1 MKTNNTFYCPDTINM
16 YFGNEPTASNVNNWY
31 ENATIFDDLSLL
43 FKSKN
48 DVIIGIRRLPMA
60 IVPDTAPLTNMEAV
74 GLELEQPGSG
84 GTKIQG
90 AKVLNR
96 LGTGISVPS
105 RIEYLNFH
113 VDRKFNTFLD
123 YEPYTKLQLYLPL
136 IGIVNLDTNSVMGK
150 DVKVTYIFDYLG
162 NTVAAEI
169 SVVEGETIRILQ
181 TETGVLGY
189 NIPYTYINSEEMSR
203 NLAIGVVKAGLSIGA
218 GVVGSSYQSTSS
230 TVGNVS
236 TQNQGSKDV
245 VIKGTNTKSG
255 ISTRNLK
262 YERNRTEDT
271 NLTTSTSGK
280 HRRTFDMFYGLNGF
294 ADTLASSVL
303 RGTTNIAGTN
313 INYYESFTPTLTRVT
328 INNWYPTG
336 FGVYYGFPL
345 KQTKT
350 IGELIGTGFTIFEE
364 IHVDNVDGATFEE
377 KDMIENYLKEGV
389 LL

>member
-1 MKTNNTFYCPDTINM
+1 M
-16 YFGNEPTASNVNNWY
+16 YFGSESTAADVNNWY
-31 ENATIFDDLSLL
+31 ENATIFDDLSLI

-48 DVIIGIRRLPMA
+48 DVIIGIRRLPLA
-60 IVPDTAPLTNMEAV
+60 LVPYDSPKVTMEAV

-90 AKVLNR
+90 AKVLNKS
-96 LGTGISVPS
+96 GTGISIPS

-123 YEPYTKLQLYLPL
+123 YEPYTKLQLFLPL

-169 SVVEGETIRILQ
+169 SVVENETVRILQ

-218 GVVGSSYQSTSS
+218 GVVGSSYQSTTS

-245 VIKGTNTKSG
+245 IIKGTNTKTG
-255 ISTRNLK
+255 ISKLK
-262 YERNRTEDT
+262 MGYERSRTEDT
-271 NLTTSTSGK
+271 DLTTRTSGK
-280 HRRTFDMFYGLNGF
+280 HKRTFDMFYGLSGF

-336 FGVYYGFPL
+336 FGVFYGFPL

>member
-1 MKTNNTFYCPDTINM
+1 MKANNTFYSPDTINM
-16 YFGNEPTASNVNNWY
+16 YFGSESTAADVNNWY
-31 ENATIFDDLSLL
+31 ENATIFDDLSLI

-48 DVIIGIRRLPMA
+48 DVIIGIRRLPLA
-60 IVPDTAPLTNMEAV
+60 LVPYDSPKVTMEAV

-90 AKVLNR
+90 AKVLNKS
-96 LGTGISVPS
+96 GTGISIPS

-123 YEPYTKLQLYLPL
+123 YEPYTKLQLFLPL

-169 SVVEGETIRILQ
+169 SVVENETVRILQ

-218 GVVGSSYQSTSS
+218 GVVGSSYQSTTS

-245 VIKGTNTKSG
+245 IIKGTNTKTG
-255 ISTRNLK
+255 ISKLK
-262 YERNRTEDT
+262 MGYERSRTEDT
-271 NLTTSTSGK
+271 DLTTRTSGK
-280 HRRTFDMFYGLNGF
+280 HKRTFDMFYGLSGF

-336 FGVYYGFPL
+336 FGVFYGFPL

>member
-1 MKTNNTFYCPDTINM
+1 MKANNTFYCPDTINM
-16 YFGNEPTASNVNNWY
+16 YFGYESTAADVNNWY
-31 ENATIFDDLSLL
+31 ENATIFDNLSLI

-48 DVIIGIRRLPMA
+48 DVVIGIRRLPLA
-60 IVPDTAPLTNMEAV
+60 IVPRTAPLTNIEAI

-84 GTKIQG
+84 TKIQG
-90 AKVLNR
+90 VKVLNR
-96 LGTGISVPS
+96 LGSGFSIPS

-123 YEPYTKLQLYLPL
+123 YEPYTKLQLFLPL

-169 SVVEGETIRILQ
+169 SVVEDKTVRILQ

-218 GVVGSSYQSTSS
+218 GVVGSSYQSISS
-230 TVGNVS
+230 TIGNVS

-245 VIKGTNTKSG
+245 IIKGTNTKSG
-255 ISTRNLK
+255 ISSRNLK
-262 YERNRTEDT
+262 YERNRTENT
-271 NLTTSTSGK
+271 NMTTSTSGK

-303 RGTTNIAGTN
+303 RGTANVAGTN

-328 INNWYPTG
+328 VNNWYPTG
-336 FGVYYGFPL
+336 FGVFYGFPL

-364 IHVDNVDGATFEE
+364 IHVDSVDGATFEE

>member
-1 MKTNNTFYCPDTINM
+1 
-16 YFGNEPTASNVNNWY
+16 
-31 ENATIFDDLSLL
+31 
-43 FKSKN
+43 
-48 DVIIGIRRLPMA
+48 MA
-60 IVPDTAPLTNMEAV
+60 IVPRTAPLTNIEAI

-84 GTKIQG
+84 TKIQG
-90 AKVLNR
+90 VKVLNR
-96 LGTGISVPS
+96 LGSGFSIPS

-123 YEPYTKLQLYLPL
+123 YEPYTKLQLFLPL

-169 SVVEGETIRILQ
+169 SVIENETVRILQ

-230 TVGNVS
+230 TIGNVS

-271 NLTTSTSGK
+271 NLTTTTSGK

-294 ADTLASSVL
+294 ADTLSSSVL

-328 INNWYPTG
+328 INNWYPNG
-336 FGVYYGFPL
+336 FGIFYGFPL

-350 IGELIGTGFTIFEE
+350 IGELKNTGFTIFEE

>member
-1 MKTNNTFYCPDTINM
+1 METNDIFYCPDTINM
-16 YFGNEPTASNVNNWY
+16 YFGNESTANNVNNWY
-31 ENATIFDDLSLL
+31 ENATIFDNLSLI

-48 DVIIGIRRLPMA
+48 DVVIGIRRLPLA
-60 IVPDTAPLTNMEAV
+60 IVPDTAPLTNMEAT

-90 AKVLNR
+90 VKVLNR
-96 LGTGISVPS
+96 FGSGIALPS
-105 RIEYLNFH
+105 RIRYLSFDVSGKYKN
-113 VDRKFNTFLD
+113 FLD
-123 YEPYTKLQLYLPL
+123 YEPYTKVQLYLPL
-136 IGIVNLDTNSVMGK
+136 IGIVNLDTNSVMNK
-150 DVKVTYIFDYLG
+150 IVTVYYIFDYIG

-169 SVVEGETIRILQ
+169 SVQDGEVTRILQ

-203 NLAIGVVKAGLSIGA
+203 NLAIGVVKAGLAVGA
-218 GVVGSSYQSTSS
+218 GLVGSSYQSISS
-230 TVGNVS
+230 TTGTVATHNEGNRDVAVS
-236 TQNQGSKDV
+236 GAK
-245 VIKGTNTKSG
+245 TKSG
-255 ISTRNLK
+255 ISKRNLS
-262 YERNRTEDT
+262 YERNKTEKT
-271 NLTTSTSGK
+271 NMTTTTIGK
-280 HRRTFDMFYGLNGF
+280 RRREFDMFYGLSGF
-294 ADTLASSVL
+294 ADTLSSSVL
-303 RGTTNIAGTN
+303 RGTTNMAGTN

-328 INNWYPTG
+328 VNNWYPTG

-350 IGELIGTGFTIFEE
+350 IGELKNTGFTIFEE

>member
-1 MKTNNTFYCPDTINM
+1 MKSNNTFYCPDTINM
-16 YFGNEPTASNVNNWY
+16 YFGYESTAADVNNWY
-31 ENATIFDDLSLL
+31 ENATIFDNLSLI

-48 DVIIGIRRLPMA
+48 DVVIGIRRLPLA
-60 IVPDTAPLTNMEAV
+60 IVPRTAPLTNIEAI

-84 GTKIQG
+84 TKIQG
-90 AKVLNR
+90 VKVLNR
-96 LGTGISVPS
+96 LGSGVSIPS

-169 SVVEGETIRILQ
+169 SVVEGETVRILQ

-218 GVVGSSYQSTSS
+218 GVVGSSYQSTTS

-245 VIKGTNTKSG
+245 IIKGTNTKTG
-255 ISTRNLK
+255 ISKLK
-262 YERNRTEDT
+262 MGYERSRTEDT
-271 NLTTSTSGK
+271 DLTTRTSGK
-280 HRRTFDMFYGLNGF
+280 HKRTFDMFYGLSGF

-336 FGVYYGFPL
+336 FGVFYGFPL